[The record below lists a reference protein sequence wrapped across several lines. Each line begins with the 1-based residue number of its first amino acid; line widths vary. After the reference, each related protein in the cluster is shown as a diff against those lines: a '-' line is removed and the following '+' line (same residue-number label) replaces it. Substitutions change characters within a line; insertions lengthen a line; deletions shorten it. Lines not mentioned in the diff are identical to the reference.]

1 MNILLNKSRNR
12 SRAGFT
18 LVELLV
24 VIAIIGILIG
34 LLLPAV
40 QSVRGAARRMQCAN
54 NLKQM
59 GLACHNHAS
68 AFKEKFPYG
77 VRNDVYEGQKAGV
90 NNYGLFVELLP
101 YLEQTALHDRIDM
114 TKNCR
119 YYYDNRNTDH
129 LIETV
134 IPSYICPEWPRDAVF
149 TDTSQPGPH
158 NLYGAICTYQGMGGV
173 KRTTAENTD
182 DFKYI
187 MPETMTCSEGLM
199 YCNGI
204 FVWGKQIKMNA
215 VRDGLSNTLMIGE
228 FAILN
233 KSLGY
238 HNSRPWIK
246 GSNDNAMRC
255 SYSMK
260 WVTDHNVNAKIDRTK
275 NSVSYTYLPFFSHHS
290 TGANFVLADGSVSFI
305 PSSIDFAVYK
315 NLCSRNGEEPIS
327 GDGDF

>member
-1 MNILLNKSRNR
+1 MFHIQTSQIQR
-12 SRAGFT
+12 GFT

-59 GLACHNHAS
+59 GLACHNHAA

-77 VRNDVYEGQKAGV
+77 VRNDVYNGLKAGV

-101 YLEQTALHDRIDM
+101 YIEQTAIYDRIDK
-114 TKNCR
+114 TKPCR
-119 YYYDNRNTDH
+119 YYYDNRSTDH
-129 LIETV
+129 LIESV
-134 IPSYICPEWPRDAVF
+134 IPSYLCPAWPNDAVF

-158 NLYGAICTYQGMGGV
+158 NLYGALCTYQGMGGV
-173 KRTTAENTD
+173 KRTQSENTD
-182 DFKYI
+182 EIKYI
-187 MPETMTCSEGLM
+187 IPQEISGSEGPL
-199 YCNGI
+199 YTNGMFI
-204 FVWGKQIKMNA
+204 WGQQVKMNS

-233 KSLGY
+233 QSLGY
-238 HNSRPWIK
+238 HNSRPWLK
-246 GSNDNAMRC
+246 GSNDNANRC

-260 WVTDHNVNAKIDRTK
+260 WVTDYNVNAKIDRTK
-275 NSVSYTYLPFFSHHS
+275 NSVSYSYLPFFSHHS
-290 TGANFVLADGSVSFI
+290 SGANFVFADGSVTFLSNAM
-305 PSSIDFAVYK
+305 DFAVYK
-315 NLCSRNGEEPIS
+315 NLCSRNGEELV
-327 GDGDF
+327 GTVE